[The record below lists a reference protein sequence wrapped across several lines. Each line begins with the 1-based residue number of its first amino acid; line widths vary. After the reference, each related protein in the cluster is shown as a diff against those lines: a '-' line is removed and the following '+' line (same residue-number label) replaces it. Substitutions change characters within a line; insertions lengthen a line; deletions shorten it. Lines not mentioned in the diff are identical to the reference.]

1 MTEIKLP
8 SLCFPAGV
16 DESKWCAARWFA
28 LYTRSRHEKAAE
40 RELNKKG
47 FETFMPL
54 ISVMRQWSDRRKT
67 VEEPLF
73 KSYLFVKTSLSQKF
87 SVLNTFGVVNMVHNG
102 TEPIEVAEK
111 DLLAVRK
118 FVEQDIQVDPFP
130 YLKEGQR
137 VYVRSGPFKGTEGF
151 VVRKDSHCRLV
162 ISVHALKQS
171 VSVMIDQACVEPF

>member
-1 MTEIKLP
+1 MTEIKVP
-8 SLCFPAGV
+8 SLCLPAGV
-16 DESKWCAARWFA
+16 DESKWSASRWFA

-47 FETFMPL
+47 VETFLPL
-54 ISVMRQWSDRRKT
+54 RRVMRQWSDRRKI

-87 SVLNTFGVVNMVHNG
+87 GVLNTFGVVTMVHNSA
-102 TEPIEVAEK
+102 EPIEVAEK
-111 DLLAVRK
+111 DLLAVRQ
-118 FVEQDIQVDPFP
+118 FVGQDIQADPFP

-137 VYVRSGPFKGTEGF
+137 VYVRSGPMKGTEGF
-151 VVRKDSHCRLV
+151 VVRKDNHCRLV